1 MKITLIQPTIGRVGN
16 KKLERPWTLEPLAMA
31 VLAGVTPPDIEVKL
45 YDDRV
50 ENVDYNDPTD
60 LVGIGVETSTALRA
74 YEIALHY
81 REKGIPVV
89 MGGVHPTLLP
99 EEVSDYA
106 DVIVSGHAEKTWPR
120 LITDFRAGKMQKVY
134 KEGESTLEAIAVNR
148 SIFKGKKYFPA
159 SLVEFG
165 RGCPFRCDFCDI
177 PVYFNGKY
185 NARAVDRLVE
195 DIEASNHELFVIV
208 DDNLG
213 SNPRALYEFCK
224 AVKALKIKW
233 VAQTSV
239 TLAKNEELLGLV
251 AESGCLGVLLGLES
265 IESENL
271 KRMNKKFNEY
281 MPMDEAIRRFHSKG
295 IRIHGSF
302 IVGYDHDTKDSVY
315 RLVEFA
321 LKQKLFI
328 ANFNPLTPIP
338 CTPLYLRLQK
348 EGRMLNERWWLDYN
362 YRYGDFVFQ
371 PATMSPEEMAR
382 VCEDA
387 KTAFYSVPNILKRAC
402 SSVNVNSVSSF
413 LGYFGINSLTRKEIR
428 VKARSNLG
436 YEKNLKHLLV

>member
-1 MKITLIQPTIGRVGN
+1 M
-16 KKLERPWTLEPLAMA
+16 
-31 VLAGVTPPDIEVKL
+31 
-45 YDDRV
+45 
-50 ENVDYNDPTD
+50 
-60 LVGIGVETSTALRA
+60 
-74 YEIALHY
+74 
-81 REKGIPVV
+81 
-89 MGGVHPTLLP
+89 
-99 EEVSDYA
+99 
-106 DVIVSGHAEKTWPR
+106 
-120 LITDFRAGKMQKVY
+120 
-134 KEGESTLEAIAVNR
+134 
-148 SIFKGKKYFPA
+148 
-159 SLVEFG
+159 
-165 RGCPFRCDFCDI
+165 
-177 PVYFNGKY
+177 
-185 NARAVDRLVE
+185 
-195 DIEASNHELFVIV
+195 IV

-213 SNPRALYEFCK
+213 SNPKALYEFCK
-224 AVKALKIKW
+224 VVRALKIQW

-265 IESENL
+265 IDADNL

-302 IVGYDHDTKDSVY
+302 IVGYDHDTKDSVA

-348 EGRMLNERWWLDYN
+348 EGRMLNDRWWLDYE

-371 PATMSPEEMAR
+371 PATMGPEEMAKI
-382 VCEDA
+382 CEDA
-387 KTAFYSVPNILKRAC
+387 KAVFYSIPNILKRAC
-402 SSVNVNSVSSF
+402 SITNVHGVSSF

-436 YEKNLKHLLV
+436 FEKNLTHLLR